1 METFQNGGQGLGI
14 KRKKRRFGNTLTS
27 QPLMAHPGAKT
38 CLQISV
44 PPGLVLTVKKRS
56 LNASMDVR
64 SFVAFS

>member
-1 METFQNGGQGLGI
+1 M
-14 KRKKRRFGNTLTS
+14 
-27 QPLMAHPGAKT
+27 

-44 PPGLVLTVKKRS
+44 LPGLVLTLKKRS